1 MHFSVKLK
9 TKVVP
14 CINNTFE
21 KWIIKISTPKT
32 NWKDRGRPIKNIA
45 KKKIERYVKDMWYG
59 VFKGN

>member
-9 TKVVP
+9 TEVVP

-21 KWIIKISTPKT
+21 KWIMKISTLKT

-45 KKKIERYVKDMWYG
+45 KKK
-59 VFKGN
+59 